1 MGQKEIFA
9 ILHEYKLRFAERYD
23 IQSLG
28 VFGSVARNEERPGSD
43 IDIVIRLGKPDLFLL
58 AGIKDD
64 LEAQL
69 HSPVDL
75 VTYRESMNPLLRER
89 IDREA
94 VYV

>member
-1 MGQKEIFA
+1 MGQREIFE
-9 ILHEYKLRFAERYD
+9 ILHAYKLRFAEQYD

-43 IDIVIRLGKPDLFLL
+43 IDVVIRLGKPDLFLL

-75 VTYRESMNPLLRER
+75 VTYRQSMNSLLRER

>member
-1 MGQKEIFA
+1 MGQREIFK
-9 ILHEYKLRFAERYD
+9 ILREYKLRFAEQYN

-28 VFGSVARNEERPGSD
+28 VFGSVARSEERPGSD
-43 IDIVIRLGKPDLFLL
+43 IDVVIRLGKPDLFLL

>member
-1 MGQKEIFA
+1 MGQKEIFD
-9 ILHEYKLRFAERYD
+9 ILHEYKIRFAEKYG
-23 IQSLG
+23 IQALG

-43 IDIVIRLGKPDLFLL
+43 IDVVICLGKPDLFLL

-69 HSPVDL
+69 HNQVDL
-75 VTYRESMNPLLRER
+75 VTYRESMNPLLRKR
-89 IDREA
+89 IDHEA

>member
-1 MGQKEIFA
+1 MGQREIFK
-9 ILHEYKLRFAERYD
+9 ILREYKLRFAEQYG
-23 IQSLG
+23 IQSIG
-28 VFGSVARNEERPGSD
+28 VFGSVARSEERSGSD
-43 IDIVIRLGKPDLFLL
+43 IDVVICLGKPDLFLL

-89 IDREA
+89 IDHEA

>member
-1 MGQKEIFA
+1 MGQSEIFR
-9 ILHEYKLRFAERYD
+9 ILREYKLRFAEQYN

-28 VFGSVARNEERPGSD
+28 VFGSVARSEERPDSD
-43 IDIVIRLGKPDLFLL
+43 IDVVIRLGKPDLFLL

>member
-1 MGQKEIFA
+1 MGQKEIFN

-75 VTYRESMNPLLRER
+75 VTYRESMNPLLKER